1 MKIAPHLLI
10 QLIFVYHFSVKTPC
24 VIWKAG
30 TFTNNYEI
38 VFEEQKILR
47 IRMNTYKKGREETHA
62 GMTLKSK

>member
-38 VFEEQKILR
+38 VFEEQK
-47 IRMNTYKKGREETHA
+47 NTKNKNEYI
-62 GMTLKSK
+62 